1 MFGEPHFTGPPT
13 ARHARPQGSP
23 QPHRC
28 IMDQDERIAEFRN
41 SLPEDKRE
49 EFDSLPYEYKQTL
62 IDPEAI
68 KKLARESL
76 NTAAD
81 MRRAPAKLPSFPAPY
96 SLPGTFLDELDEHP
110 VVTFIQIKKD
120 FDKEFSAWVAG
131 CCQYLGS
138 FIELNSDNF
147 YVNLTHCH
155 LNRRNIEAC
164 AKLLY
169 LSGVIQEDKHSMN
182 YFTQLSSEI
191 TASFYPLDTSGIPAG
206 TTDLNV
212 LGKYL
217 EQERQR
223 QRPDRWFED
232 WKQVFTQELQEFV
245 EKKEQAAASPP
256 SAPQASANAKKP
268 TAKKKPFGCFT
279 VCLLLAVLIAV
290 GAAFLY

>member
-1 MFGEPHFTGPPT
+1 
-13 ARHARPQGSP
+13 
-23 QPHRC
+23 
-28 IMDQDERIAEFRN
+28 MDQDERIADFRN

-68 KKLARESL
+68 KKLAQDSL
-76 NTAAD
+76 NAAAD
-81 MRRAPAKLPSFPAPY
+81 MKRAPAKLPSFPAPY
-96 SLPGTFLDELDEHP
+96 SLPDTCLDELDEHP

-169 LSGVIQEDKHSMN
+169 LSGVIQEDKHSMK

-191 TASFYPLDTSGIPAG
+191 TASFHPLDTSAIPAG

-217 EQERQR
+217 EQERLR

-232 WKQVFTQELQEFV
+232 WKQVFTQELQEFA
-245 EKKEQAAASPP
+245 EKKERAESAAP
-256 SAPQASANAKKP
+256 SAPRFAPQPSSEAKKNP
-268 TAKKKPFGCFT
+268 AKKKPLGCLT
-279 VCLLLAVLIAV
+279 VCLLLAALVAA
-290 GAAFLY
+290 GAAFMH